1 VKVGQDTLGLGD
13 RVAAEARRLGFSL
26 YGVVDAD
33 PSEHMSF
40 YKEWLSGE
48 RHGEMAYLER
58 EDAVQRRADLKQTMA
73 SVRSVIVVGHEYLP
87 ESNED
92 AVDPLGAS
100 DPSRAIVA
108 RYARGLDYH
117 EVVKG
122 RLEQL
127 LAWIRVDVGPDVEGR
142 VYVDTGPILE
152 RDLARRAGMGWFGRN
167 TLLINPECGS
177 YFVLGLLLLD
187 ALLPAS
193 EPFEEDRCGTCQACI
208 DACPTGALLGRDPDG
223 APVIDARRCISYLT
237 IELRGS
243 IPENLRPAIGN
254 RVFGCDICQ
263 EVCPWNQKFAAP
275 TEEVAYQAKEG
286 RDGPSLIAFTE
297 RLLQMS
303 EKAYQR
309 EFADSPLAR
318 PRRKGMLRN
327 LCVALGNWLSVDP
340 AGASAA
346 IPVLERALLDPQP
359 LVREHAEWALS
370 RRS

>member
-1 VKVGQDTLGLGD
+1 MTVGLDTLDIGN
-13 RVAAEARRLGFSL
+13 RVEAEARRLGFSL

-33 PSEHMSF
+33 PSEHMRF
-40 YKEWLSGE
+40 YKDWLLGV

-58 EDAVQRRADLKQTMA
+58 EDAVERHADLRQTMA

-87 ESNED
+87 NAED
-92 AVDPLGAS
+92 EAV
-100 DPSRAIVA
+100 DPSRAVVA

-117 EVVKG
+117 EVVKS
-122 RLEQL
+122 RLDSL
-127 LAWIRVDVGPDVEGR
+127 LAWISDEVGNEVEGR

-152 RDLARRAGMGWFGRN
+152 RDLARRAGLGWFGKN
-167 TLLINPECGS
+167 TLLINPDRGS
-177 YFVLGLLLLD
+177 YFVLGVLLLGV
-187 ALLPAS
+187 ALPVS
-193 EPFEEDRCGTCQACI
+193 EPFEEDRCGTCRACL

-243 IPENLRPAIGN
+243 IPEALRPAMGN

-263 EVCPWNQKFAAP
+263 EVCPWNQKFAAV
-275 TEEVAYQAKEG
+275 TEEAGYHAKEG

-297 RLLQMS
+297 RLLGMS

-340 AGASAA
+340 EEASAA

-370 RRS
+370 RLSRTS